1 VDIEERNRQVQLMAY
16 ILPRAKKVIVW
27 LGPTGPNHLIDQ
39 ERGAKSLT
47 PETVEE
53 VCTRPY
59 WKRVWIVQEIGAA
72 TQIQVRWGTKSDS
85 WDAFFQYVVLWGKA
99 SEIAPAL
106 KLSNQRK
113 GRHGNNF
120 LLANF
125 MKACRE
131 SLCEELRDKVYG

>member
-16 ILPRAKKVIVW
+16 ILPRAKEVIVW

-113 GRHGNNF
+113 GPARRQLPVSEFHEG
-120 LLANF
+120 L
-125 MKACRE
+125 
-131 SLCEELRDKVYG
+131 